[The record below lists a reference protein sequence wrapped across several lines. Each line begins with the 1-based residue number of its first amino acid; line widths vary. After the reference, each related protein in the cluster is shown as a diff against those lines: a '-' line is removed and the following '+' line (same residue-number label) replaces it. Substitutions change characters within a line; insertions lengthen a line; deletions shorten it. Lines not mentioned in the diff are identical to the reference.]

1 MSAFSDLGETRCFAT
16 RRAGKMTNQ
25 NLLIV
30 LSFNDLIGESRGAKL
45 KTWIPD

>member
-1 MSAFSDLGETRCFAT
+1 MSAFSDLGET
-16 RRAGKMTNQ
+16 GKMTNQ

-30 LSFNDLIGESRGAKL
+30 LSFHDLIGESRGAKL